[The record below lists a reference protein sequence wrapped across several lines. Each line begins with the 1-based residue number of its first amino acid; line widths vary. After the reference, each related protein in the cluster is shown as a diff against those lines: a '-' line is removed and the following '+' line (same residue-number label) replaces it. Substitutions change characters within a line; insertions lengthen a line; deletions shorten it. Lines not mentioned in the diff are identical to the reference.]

1 MAIQRENY
9 GYLPQLFTF
18 DRNACV
24 PTATANIMAAL
35 ARTYPSLRSLISS
48 NGDVTYQDLAAT
60 RDTLATDYFYTSKNW
75 EPTGSPASLVIKG
88 LQSYVAGR
96 NLAQALEVE
105 AIGPELGSREV
116 EKIGNFGITEKAV
129 SIESPSRGR
138 LEKTVTTPSISDP
151 IIQRSYRGGGVTIQD
166 IQQALD
172 NGDGLLLGLIY
183 DGQLAGHGVSAVSLD
198 WTDRNGNGRADA
210 KEDATLTIVDPL
222 NPSENYSQATPGSV
236 DNEQRLDP
244 LVEALGPVRTTE
256 MRLISSNRDKKVRFE
271 YTQYSVTYDEQTGE
285 PGKAAG
291 DSSNNIT
298 DRITTG
304 LITFAAILTARSIK
318 RDVLTGTSDDNVIE
332 LDPGRQR
339 IKGGKGSDAFVI
351 GDLDSLQEGQ
361 SDVLI
366 DFKSKQNDQIGLS
379 GDALSIEEIDL
390 ISVNNRF
397 EQNLAKRSDHTLI
410 YRQRENTGILYL
422 NTNGDDRGW
431 GATGGEL
438 VRLKGA
444 PDLNATDLFVS

>member
-24 PTATANIMAAL
+24 PTATVNIMAAL

-75 EPTGSPASLVIKG
+75 QPTGSPLSLVIKG
-88 LQSYVAGR
+88 VQSYVADR

-105 AIGPELGSREV
+105 AIGPELDSREV

-183 DGQLAGHGVSAVSLD
+183 DGQLAGHGVSAVNLD
-198 WTDRNGNGRADA
+198 WTDRNGNGRADG

-222 NPSENYSQATPGSV
+222 NPSENYSQATPGNV
-236 DNEQRLDP
+236 DNQQRFDP
-244 LVEALGPVRTTE
+244 LVEALGPVKTTK
-256 MRLISSNRDKKVRFE
+256 MTLISSNRGQAVIFNYNQSSLDYDKN
-271 YTQYSVTYDEQTGE
+271 TGE
-285 PGKAAG
+285 PKRTAG
-291 DSSNNIT
+291 DTSNNT
-298 DRITTG
+298 RNSNVSG
-304 LITFAAILTARSIK
+304 KITFAGILTARSIK
-318 RDVLTGTSDDNVIE
+318 RDIITGTSDDNVIE

-379 GDALSIEEIDL
+379 GDALSIDEIDL
-390 ISVNNRF
+390 ISVNSRL

-444 PDLNATDLFVS
+444 PDLNATDLFIS